1 MNFVTSVDFEV
12 GLDLSDRGL
21 LIVILLQVKVI

>member
-1 MNFVTSVDFEV
+1 MNSVTFVEFEV
-12 GLDLSDRGL
+12 MIDLSDRGL